1 MSIEVTI
8 ADLFREYDAKARAMY
23 PAYAARPVPRLT
35 FYVKGRTAGLAKH
48 GQWEVAINKHVA
60 AQSLD
65 ALRNTVSHEI
75 AHMVDFAL
83 RMRSGHDR
91 IWKAIH
97 RSLGGDGA
105 RCVQAAG
112 LTPLRGRVKNEYL
125 YRNSAGAECWVGPKH
140 HAAMMRGTSAGVKN
154 GAGHIF
160 YPTDWTRQ
168 RRTLT

>member
-1 MSIEVTI
+1 MSIEATI
-8 ADLFREYDAKARAMY
+8 TDIFREYDAKARALY

-35 FYVKGRTAGLAKH
+35 FYTKGRTAGLAKH
-48 GQWEVAINKHVA
+48 GHWEVAINSHVA

-65 ALRNTVSHEI
+65 ALRNTVSHEV

-83 RMRSGHDR
+83 RLRSGHDR
-91 IWKAIH
+91 VWKMIH

-105 RCVQAAG
+105 RCAQGNLVPIRARA
-112 LTPLRGRVKNEYL
+112 KNEYL
-125 YRNSAGAECWVGPKH
+125 YRNAAGAECWVGPKH

-154 GAGHIF
+154 GSGQVF

-168 RRTLT
+168 RRTVR